1 MTGEKLSFDVL
12 IFSTGYVAV
21 RGSHHVNVYHSSDSV
36 PLLIR
41 MITLYISEAFI
52 RRSKNIMSRQKDL
65 RRTLELQ
72 FPASRIFA

>member
-21 RGSHHVNVYHSSDSV
+21 RGSHRANVYHSSDSV

-52 RRSKNIMSRQKDL
+52 RRSKNIMSRHKDL